1 MGSSAQVQQ
10 LKNPDKDDPW
20 DGVSD
25 RQDCAVWFPR
35 LGPWCQNLLISS
47 WALELHLSLYL
58 VSLSLSLSGVRV
70 WVISV
75 IVYHSMEVSAS
86 G

>member
-1 MGSSAQVQQ
+1 MGSRAQVQQ

-58 VSLSLSLSGVRV
+58 VSLSLSLSLWDQFLADLGYLMAFHGSIR
-70 WVISV
+70 
-75 IVYHSMEVSAS
+75 
-86 G
+86 